1 MHIVQGNV
9 FGFWSFLL
17 ICGVTLTL
25 IHLSRNEKVNIAIR
39 RINGLDAIEESI
51 GRATEMGKPVHF
63 TPGLADIVGNTAAKT
78 FAALEVLS
86 YVTDLSARY
95 NAELVVTIR
104 QPNVLPLAQE
114 TVRQGYMTAGRP
126 DMYQED
132 TVRFFS
138 SNQNAYATGVVG
150 YMHRAQVAANIM
162 AGYYMGEALIL
173 AEAGSQ
179 VGAMQIAITASM
191 AQLPFFVAACDY
203 TIIGEELFAAGAYV
217 SQDRIKLGGIAA
229 QDFIKLGVMAIVII
243 GTIMAS
249 SGSNAIQELLVK

>member
-1 MHIVQGNV
+1 MHIIAGNV

-17 ICGVTLTL
+17 ICGMTLAMINLSRKEKINVTL
-25 IHLSRNEKVNIAIR
+25 R
-39 RINGLDAIEESI
+39 RINGLDALEESI
-51 GRATEMGKPVHF
+51 GRATEMGRPVHF
-63 TPGLADIVGNTAAKT
+63 TPGLADIVGNTSAKT
-78 FAALEVLS
+78 FAALEVLG

-95 NAELVVTIR
+95 NTELVVTIR

-114 TVRQGYMTAGRP
+114 TVRQGYMAAGKP
-126 DMYQED
+126 EMYQDD

-150 YMHRAQVAANIM
+150 YMHRAKVAANIM

-173 AEAGSQ
+173 AEAGAQ

-217 SQDRIKLGGIAA
+217 SQDKVKLGGIAA
-229 QDFIKLGVMAIVII
+229 QDFIKLGVMAIIII
-243 GTIMAS
+243 GTIMSS
-249 SGSNAIQELLVK
+249 SGSDALKQLLVK

>member
-9 FGFWSFLL
+9 FGFWSFLV
-17 ICGVTLTL
+17 ICGVTLGL
-25 IHLSRNEKVNIAIR
+25 IHLSRNEKIKIVIR

-63 TPGLADIVGNTAAKT
+63 TPGLADIVGNTAATT

-162 AGYYMGEALIL
+162 AGDYMGEALIL

-217 SQDRIKLGGIAA
+217 SQDSVKLGGLAA
-229 QDFIKLGVMAIVII
+229 QDLIKLGVMAIVII

-249 SGSNAIQELLVK
+249 SGSNAIQQLLVK